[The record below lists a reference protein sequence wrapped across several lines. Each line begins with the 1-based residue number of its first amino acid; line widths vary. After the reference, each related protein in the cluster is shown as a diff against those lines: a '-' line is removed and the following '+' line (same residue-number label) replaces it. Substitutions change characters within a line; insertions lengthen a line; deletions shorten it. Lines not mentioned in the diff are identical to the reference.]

1 MNEIKLVFFGLMVLV
16 ITAIFF
22 WIFDEPKI
30 IEDKEVEIIIG
41 LGIALLILIID
52 RRDDRHLHEMIHHHH
67 ELIDTMF
74 KTIQEQHELIKNIHM
89 ASNQKDSN

>member
-1 MNEIKLVFFGLMVLV
+1 
-16 ITAIFF
+16 
-22 WIFDEPKI
+22 
-30 IEDKEVEIIIG
+30 
-41 LGIALLILIID
+41 LLILIID
-52 RRDDRHLHEMIHHHH
+52 RRADRHLHEMIHHQH

>member
-52 RRDDRHLHEMIHHHH
+52 RSADRHLHEMIHHQH

>member
-52 RRDDRHLHEMIHHHH
+52 RRDDRHLHEMIHHQH